1 MTKTVVQTNQGFW
14 KLIKPFLTT
23 NGFLENVEIML
34 TEKDEIVTEEEE
46 LVRMFNDHSIT
57 IVERSSGTKPT
68 NVAKEQ
74 EIEYNK
80 TAEKVIC

>member
-1 MTKTVVQTNQGFW
+1 
-14 KLIKPFLTT
+14 
-23 NGFLENVEIML
+23 ML

-46 LVRMFNDHSIT
+46 LVRMFNDHSIN
-57 IVERSSGTKPT
+57 IVERSCGTKPT